1 MKKPLA
7 IIVSTLALTAFS
19 HGLMAD
25 SVVSVYQCELKEGKT
40 QEELQEL
47 NGQWLKW
54 VKENV
59 NEDIASSVGTAVVGD
74 LDVFIFADT
83 YPNLNTWAAAQ
94 TALDGDSA
102 SHLENLFDEVAEC
115 TENRLWKFEP
125 TE

>member
-7 IIVSTLALTAFS
+7 IIASTAALAAFS

-40 QEELQEL
+40 QEELQSL

-59 NEDIASSVGTAVVGD
+59 SDEIESSVGTAIVGD

-83 YPNLNTWAAAQ
+83 YPDLNTWAAAQ
-94 TALDGDSA
+94 TALDGESA
-102 SHLENLFDEVAEC
+102 SHLENLFDETSEC
-115 TENRLWKFEP
+115 TESRLWKFEP